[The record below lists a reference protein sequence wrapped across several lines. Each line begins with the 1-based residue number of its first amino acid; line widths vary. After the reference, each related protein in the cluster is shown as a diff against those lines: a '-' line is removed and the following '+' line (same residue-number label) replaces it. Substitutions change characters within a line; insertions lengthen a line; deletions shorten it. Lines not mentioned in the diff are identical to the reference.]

1 MTATVHFQQRV
12 RERIGYNVDPYKL
25 ARELV
30 LGIEN
35 HDTDFVRF
43 VGRASKCGRRVF
55 WFKLPN
61 RGAYYALIDTSSM
74 TCLTVLPPGFTVNLA
89 GKSTITLKDTD
100 I

>member
-25 ARELV
+25 ARELI

-35 HDTDFVRF
+35 RDTDFVRF

-74 TCLTVLPPGFTVNLA
+74 TCLTVLPPGFTVNMA
-89 GKSTITLKDTD
+89 GKRTIELRDTD
-100 I
+100 V

>member
-35 HDTDFVRF
+35 RDTDFVRF

-74 TCLTVLPPGFTVNLA
+74 TCLTVLPPGFTVNMA
-89 GKSTITLKDTD
+89 GKRTIELRDTD
-100 I
+100 V

>member
-35 HDTDFVRF
+35 RDTDFVRF

-74 TCLTVLPPGFTVNLA
+74 TCLTVLPPGFTVNMA
-89 GKSTITLKDTD
+89 GKAKITLEDTD

>member
-12 RERIGYNVDPYKL
+12 RERIGHNVDAYKL
-25 ARELV
+25 ARELI

-35 HDTDFVRF
+35 RDTDFVRF
-43 VGRASKCGRRVF
+43 VGRASKCGRRIF

-89 GKSTITLKDTD
+89 GKAAITLKDTD

>member
-35 HDTDFVRF
+35 RDTDFVRF

-61 RGAYYALIDTSSM
+61 RRAYYALIDTSSM
-74 TCLTVLPPGFTVNLA
+74 TCLTVLPPGFTVNMA
-89 GKSTITLKDTD
+89 GKRTIELRDTD
-100 I
+100 V

>member
-35 HDTDFVRF
+35 RDTDFVRF

-55 WFKLPN
+55 WFRLPN

-74 TCLTVLPPGFTVNLA
+74 TCLTVLPPGFTVNMA
-89 GKSTITLKDTD
+89 GKRTIELRDTD
-100 I
+100 V

>member
-1 MTATVHFQQRV
+1 MAATLHFQQRV
-12 RERIGYNVDPYKL
+12 MERLGPSVDAHKL
-25 ARELV
+25 ARELI

-35 HDTDFVRF
+35 RDTDFVRF

-89 GKSTITLKDTD
+89 GKATITLEDTD
-100 I
+100 V

>member
-25 ARELV
+25 ARELI
-30 LGIEN
+30 LGIQN
-35 HDTDFVRF
+35 RDTDFVRF

-61 RGAYYALIDTSSM
+61 RGAYYALIDTTSM
-74 TCLTVLPPGFTVNLA
+74 TCITVLPPGFTVNMA
-89 GKSTITLKDTD
+89 GKRAITLEDKDL
-100 I
+100 